1 MAIITGSTGNGCP
14 LALIAVTFPII
25 FLDINNCKISYYKS
39 PVSSKNYEF
48 FQSLGKTGMTFNEV
62 IDSVVP
68 LIKNA
73 KT

>member
-1 MAIITGSTGNGCP
+1 LEN
-14 LALIAVTFPII
+14 
-25 FLDINNCKISYYKS
+25 INIGRKKYDYKS
-39 PVSSKNYEF
+39 IAVSSKNYEF

-73 KT
+73 KKNGDNIIN